1 MNSQACEQLAKED
14 GSVHGRIV
22 YSWGECPYCTTYCKF
37 HVQWILD
44 QGWDIIPD
52 HTDGM
57 CAGNKCS
64 HVNIFSSARVIK
76 P

>member
-1 MNSQACEQLAKED
+1 MNTLAVIQLVKED

-52 HTDGM
+52 HID
-57 CAGNKCS
+57 
-64 HVNIFSSARVIK
+64 VIIQRWENYTGK
-76 P
+76 KAILVS